1 MASTPRSALKHRGPL
16 VPVGGGF
23 HLGRMSMQVTL
34 IAMAILIALTALSGW
49 RGAQPPNL
57 VKGPRMIPWRPLM
70 IVFATGAV
78 MTGAHL
84 AALLGLM
91 ATR

>member
-16 VPVGGGF
+16 VPVAGGF

-57 VKGPRMIPWRPLM
+57 VKGPRMVPWRAIMLGSGAFLLLFL
-70 IVFATGAV
+70 VHLVNLAGFQTG
-78 MTGAHL
+78 
-84 AALLGLM
+84 
-91 ATR
+91 R